1 VVTFGVHDPFQY
13 LPTRSGYAA
22 DAIIASMHASE
33 YTIFLAKNIKC
44 QLIAMHSVQ
53 ADEAYHYLTDLLIEN
68 IDKTTSGDSIVQ
80 TIKQDSDRWFNDIKQ
95 KCSASGVQ
103 VKTGIVV
110 STHSIEDTIVNYAT
124 SEGID
129 LIVMGTKAGKGLKKR
144 MLGTTAFHVIKH
156 TTCPVLVE
164 NKKSQ
169 SVL

>member
-1 VVTFGVHDPFQY
+1 
-13 LPTRSGYAA
+13 
-22 DAIIASMHASE
+22 
-33 YTIFLAKNIKC
+33 
-44 QLIAMHSVQ
+44 MHSVQ

-103 VKTGIVV
+103 VKTGIVL

-144 MLGTTAFHVIKH
+144 MLRTTAFHVIKH
-156 TTCPVLVE
+156 TTCPVLVV
-164 NKKSQ
+164 K
-169 SVL
+169 